1 LLLGLSPQLKKI
13 MAGPSKVKNKRI
25 ATFSVAGHK
34 VCKSTSVDIMP
45 ASISLDKSKDHL
57 LKEGEAKACIMAG

>member
-1 LLLGLSPQLKKI
+1 
-13 MAGPSKVKNKRI
+13 MVGPSKVKNKRI